1 MQFVIVVQ
9 CGVNILST
17 TACCIISSKKIF
29 ISPRSGAKGDLMWWK
44 VFLQEWK
51 WQVIFPYLSLMDI

>member
-51 WQVIFPYLSLMDI
+51 WQVIFP